1 MLLGDGLLTS
11 EGDHHRRQRRLVQPA
26 FHRDRLAGYGAVMV
40 ERSAVVRD
48 QWQSGQP
55 FDVLQEMMRL
65 TLAIVAK
72 TLFST
77 DVDSEADDIGAALT
91 QVFDLFEIILMPF
104 SEILEKLPLPAVRRF
119 HRARKRLDETIYRLI
134 AERRAEGR
142 DAGDLLSMLLL
153 ARDEDGRGGMTDEQ
167 VRDEALTLFLAGH
180 ETTADALTWAWYL
193 LSQNPQAE
201 AAFHAELDR
210 VLAGRLPSFDDLP
223 QLRYTESVFAEA
235 LRLYPPAW
243 GIGRRALEDYP
254 VGDFVIP
261 ARSVVLMSPYVV
273 HRDPRWFPDP
283 LVFRPERWLVED
295 PARPKFAYFPF
306 GGGARVCIGA
316 LRVDGRDAASSRHRA
331 ALAPAAGTR
340 TPCGD
345 TRADYAAP
353 EARDADDRRE
363 ASTFFGVHHRDVAQ
377 VAIPLLEVQAAA
389 HHEPVGDLKTSI
401 VHRHLNNSTCGA
413 VEERADSQRAR
424 LASGQRLQQVARGEA
439 GIHDIFHQQNIFV
452 LNGMIQVLGDSHH
465 AWSTVAKAR
474 NRQEIDLERN
484 LDGARQSGQK
494 EYRAFQ
500 HRDQFQVTTLILRAD
515 FRRHFLDALVHL
527 LFGEQDPFDARRSR
541 QRTASFKPC
550 LNTRSWKSFW

>member
-1 MLLGDGLLTS
+1 VGVLPEFRKDPAGFLEKMSRQYGDVVFVPLGRQHIYYLGHPDAIRDVLVTHQNKFKKSRMLERARVLLGDGLLTS
-11 EGDHHRRQRRLVQPA
+11 EGEHHRRQRRLVQPA

-40 ERSAVVRD
+40 ERSALARD

-91 QVFDLFEIILMPF
+91 QVFDLFEVILMPF

-119 HRARKRLDETIYRLI
+119 KRARKRLDETIYRLI
-134 AERRAEGR
+134 AERRASGS

-153 ARDEDGRGGMTDEQ
+153 AQDEEGSGGMTDEQ

-193 LSQNPQAE
+193 LSQNAAAE

-210 VLAGRLPSFDDLP
+210 VLAGRLPAFEDLP

-243 GIGRRALEDYP
+243 GIGRRALENYP

-283 LVFRPERWLVED
+283 LAFRPERWLTDD
-295 PARPKFAYFPF
+295 PARLKFAYFPF
-306 GGGARVCIGA
+306 GGGARVCIGERFA
-316 LRVDGRDAASSRHRA
+316 WMEGTLL
-331 ALAPAAGTR
+331 LA
-340 TPCGD
+340 
-345 TRADYAAP
+345 
-353 EARDADDRRE
+353 
-363 ASTFFGVHHRDVAQ
+363 V
-377 VAIPLLEVQAAA
+377 I
-389 HHEPVGDLKTSI
+389 
-401 VHRHLNNSTCGA
+401 
-413 VEERADSQRAR
+413 
-424 LASGQRLQQVARGEA
+424 GQRWRLRLEPGHRVETHAR
-439 GIHDIFHQQNIFV
+439 IT
-452 LNGMIQVLGDSHH
+452 LRPKYGMRMI
-465 AWSTVAKAR
+465 A
-474 NRQEIDLERN
+474 ER
-484 LDGARQSGQK
+484 R
-494 EYRAFQ
+494 
-500 HRDQFQVTTLILRAD
+500 
-515 FRRHFLDALVHL
+515 
-527 LFGEQDPFDARRSR
+527 
-541 QRTASFKPC
+541 
-550 LNTRSWKSFW
+550 